1 MGPFPPCFPR
11 CPFCSPGAGGYTRAG
26 PAWRAAATPVTVV
39 LVRGVP
45 WWGVVS
51 AAVAPVL
58 MVTGWTVAAHLQPY
72 PFDAVSEPVSALAA
86 VGATDRWLMSLT
98 FLVVG
103 ACDCVTALALRPARV
118 AGRLTL
124 VAAAAAGV
132 LVALNPERPGVLM
145 PVPHMIWSA
154 AGCLALVAWPVAA
167 SRRGDSVPWAL
178 RPAVA
183 AAVVAVLFALV
194 AWFAVELASYGGQ
207 AGLAERIFGIAQ
219 GLWLLAVVV
228 SCRRAA
234 GYFTVKPG
242 ISRVS
247 LLKPSSTVIS
257 NGTSASAVPGFASSA
272 TASEPEAQTRNQ

>member
-1 MGPFPPCFPR
+1 L
-11 CPFCSPGAGGYTRAG
+11 T
-26 PAWRAAATPVTVV
+26 
-39 LVRGVP
+39 VRGVP

-51 AAVAPVL
+51 SVVAPVL
-58 MVTGWTVAAHLQPY
+58 MVTGWTVAAGLQPY
-72 PFDAVSEPVSALAA
+72 PFDPVSQPVSALAA
-86 VGATDRWLMSLT
+86 VGATDRWVMMLT

-103 ACDCVTALALRPARV
+103 ACDVVTALALRPART

-124 VAAAAAGV
+124 MAAAVAGV
-132 LVALNPERPGVLM
+132 FVVLNPERPGVMM

-183 AAVVAVLFALV
+183 ASVAAVLLV
-194 AWFAVELASYGGQ
+194 LLAWFAAELIAGGGT

-228 SCRRAA
+228 FCRRAA
-234 GYFTVKPG
+234 GGRILGLSQPKARPE
-242 ISRVS
+242 
-247 LLKPSSTVIS
+247 L
-257 NGTSASAVPGFASSA
+257 
-272 TASEPEAQTRNQ
+272 EPAD